1 MRPLPLVLVLAGSGC
16 AVASVGTTSLPHIG
30 ARQVRSYR
38 CDVDLSS
45 GAAEV
50 APVLQVDED
59 SRANRSP
66 ELYGKSRSFKVSI
79 DDNRIGHAWE
89 ESWVR
94 VSAHEF
100 GENGSYLR
108 TIPVQVFL
116 GAHDQHAVSGLGM
129 KDGRLRFVVE
139 FWTDD

>member
-1 MRPLPLVLVLAGSGC
+1 VRPLLLVLVLAGSGC
-16 AVASVGTTSLPHIG
+16 AATTAGTTSLPKIG
-30 ARQVRSYR
+30 ARQVRSYA

-50 APVLQVDED
+50 APVLQADEA
-59 SRANRSP
+59 SRANRSL
-66 ELYGKSRSFKVSI
+66 ELYGKSRSFKVSV

-94 VSAHEF
+94 VSVHEF
-100 GENGSYLR
+100 GENGIYLR

-116 GAHDQHAVSGLGM
+116 GAHDQHAVSGLGL